1 MKRTLPLTALFL
13 SSSLML
19 TPSVLAEEMES
30 GAQATSTQTV
40 KATET
45 TEALTSIP
53 SAVQKTMDRLFALQP
68 ELKKLNIITS
78 ESREGNQRFLVGLS
92 DRPEEEIAKEDISAY
107 LEFDRNTGDL
117 LSFNIQATA
126 WASEKLPSRQLAQD
140 TAERFL
146 TEWFGTEGRK
156 QFGKSTGYS
165 DSSSATRNED
175 GSIVSWRTRSVE
187 FPLLLNGIPIE
198 NKGVRLD
205 VDSFGH
211 ITNYSYDLVDV
222 DTTRI
227 PKPDT
232 ALPIEEVIKNMTTA
246 DSIILNYV
254 KEQPGK
260 DSEDTKT
267 KRVLRYDLDSR
278 YIHAQTGKKVDE
290 KELASVQSKPTETK
304 TVLHPKGQTLVARS
318 EEEVKQLLAKLFDI
332 NSATGTLRVH
342 QPINFPWEK
351 EKRYLDYRFSAE
363 DGQVTAHVTTD
374 KKTGHVYSAS
384 LHTNEGQKKQVARIT
399 EEQAFTVARDFL
411 ETYADSSTTE
421 LELQQKIFEEP
432 EIPSWVDKSKLP
444 EMIDDSNG
452 TYPFYFTKLHQGIPV
467 RDHSYQVD
475 IDKQTGKVVSFY
487 LSNPSEKI
495 ELPDSQNIVTKE
507 EALAT
512 LIKYRTPLKL
522 KYIWP
527 WYLDQQAPAPLLIYA
542 WDNSDGFG
550 YVDALTG
557 DYIKGPIEEDE

>member
-1 MKRTLPLTALFL
+1 
-13 SSSLML
+13 ML
-19 TPSVLAEEMES
+19 APSVLAEEVEL
-30 GAQATSTQTV
+30 GATQATSTQAA

-45 TEALTSIP
+45 TEALTPIP
-53 SAVQKTMDRLFALQP
+53 AAVQKTMDRLFTLQP

-78 ESREGNQRFLVGLS
+78 GGREDSQRFLVGLS
-92 DRPEEEIAKEDISAY
+92 DRPEEKIKKEDMSAY

-117 LSFNIQATA
+117 LSFDIRATA

-156 QFGKSTGYS
+156 QFGKPTRYS
-165 DSSSATRNED
+165 DFGSATRNED
-175 GSIVSWRTRSVE
+175 GSIVSWRTCSVE

-198 NKGVRLD
+198 NKGVRLE
-205 VDSFGH
+205 VDSLGH
-211 ITNYSYDLVDV
+211 ITTYSYDPVDV
-222 DTTRI
+222 DTTKI

-246 DSIILNYV
+246 DSISLNYV
-254 KEQPGK
+254 QEQSGK
-260 DSEDTKT
+260 DGQASEETKT
-267 KRVLRYDLDSR
+267 KPGLRYDLDSR
-278 YIHAQTGKKVDE
+278 YIHAQTGNKVDA

-304 TVLHPKGQTLVARS
+304 TVLHPKGQTLIARS

-332 NSATGTLRVH
+332 NSATGTVRVH

-351 EKRYLDYRFSAE
+351 EKRYLDYRFSTE
-363 DGQVTAHVTTD
+363 DGQVTAHITTD
-374 KKTGHVYSAS
+374 KKTGHVYSVS
-384 LHTNEGQKKQVARIT
+384 LSTNKEQKKQAARIT

-421 LELQQKIFEEP
+421 LELQQEIFEKP

-444 EMIDDSNG
+444 EMTDEQNDK
-452 TYPFYFTKLHQGIPV
+452 YQFHFTKLHQGIPV

-475 IDKQTGKVVSFY
+475 IDKQTGKVVYFY
-487 LSNPSEKI
+487 LSTPMEKAD
-495 ELPDSQNIVTKE
+495 LPDSQNIVTKE

-557 DYIKGPIEEDE
+557 EYIKEPIDQEDE